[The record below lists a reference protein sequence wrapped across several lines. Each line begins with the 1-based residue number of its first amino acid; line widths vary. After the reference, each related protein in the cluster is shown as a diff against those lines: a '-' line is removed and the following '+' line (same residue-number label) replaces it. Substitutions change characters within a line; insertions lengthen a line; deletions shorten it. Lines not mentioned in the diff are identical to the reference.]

1 MYEVLEGKDMK
12 ESSARGGGGVCACA
26 CACVFFVV
34 VVVFLMLTY
43 RQEPIT
49 WPTSIDMVAG

>member
-1 MYEVLEGKDMK
+1 MYDVLEGKDMK
-12 ESSARGGGGVCACA
+12 ESSARVGGGGVCVCV
-26 CACVFFVV
+26 CVFCCCCF
-34 VVVFLMLTY
+34 FLMLTY

>member
-12 ESSARGGGGVCACA
+12 ESSARGGGGVCVRVRVC
-26 CACVFFVV
+26 FLLLLF
-34 VVVFLMLTY
+34 FLMLTY

>member
-1 MYEVLEGKDMK
+1 MYDVLEGKDMK
-12 ESSARGGGGVCACA
+12 ESSARGGGGCVRVRVRVC
-26 CACVFFVV
+26 FLLLLF
-34 VVVFLMLTY
+34 FLMLTY

>member
-12 ESSARGGGGVCACA
+12 ESSARGGGCVRVRVC
-26 CACVFFVV
+26 FLLLLF
-34 VVVFLMLTY
+34 FLMLTY

>member
-12 ESSARGGGGVCACA
+12 ESSARGGG
-26 CACVFFVV
+26 VFFVV
-34 VVVFLMLTY
+34 VVFFLMLTY

>member
-1 MYEVLEGKDMK
+1 MYEVLEGKDIK
-12 ESSARGGGGVCACA
+12 ESSARGGGVRVRVC
-26 CACVFFVV
+26 FLLLLF
-34 VVVFLMLTY
+34 FLMLTY

>member
-1 MYEVLEGKDMK
+1 MYDVLEGKDMK
-12 ESSARGGGGVCACA
+12 ESSARGGGGVFCC
-26 CACVFFVV
+26 CFF
-34 VVVFLMLTY
+34 FLMLTY

>member
-1 MYEVLEGKDMK
+1 MYEVLEGKDIK
-12 ESSARGGGGVCACA
+12 ESSARGGGGVRVRVC
-26 CACVFFVV
+26 FLLLLF
-34 VVVFLMLTY
+34 FLMLTY

>member
-1 MYEVLEGKDMK
+1 MYDVLEGKDMK

-26 CACVFFVV
+26 CVCVFFVV
-34 VVVFLMLTY
+34 VVFFLMLTY

-49 WPTSIDMVAG
+49 

>member
-12 ESSARGGGGVCACA
+12 ESSARGGGGCA

-34 VVVFLMLTY
+34 VVFFLMLTY

>member
-12 ESSARGGGGVCACA
+12 ESSARGGGGACA

-34 VVVFLMLTY
+34 VVFFNADV
-43 RQEPIT
+43 
-49 WPTSIDMVAG
+49 PTGAYYLAY